1 MKEMRKITALL
12 FGANMLGIAAFW
24 ASSGVASADATS
36 GGSLVPLIAKYR
48 ACDFTWA
55 VNVPTMGK
63 GSGQAVISKAASNR
77 VVAQVQLIAAEP
89 GAHYNVRLIQSPR
102 NSAGCG
108 AADAGVTA
116 GGIDTD
122 GSGAGAVTLEGAIA
136 ANTTG
141 VWVFVDRPSAHSQS
155 PIDFY
160 TSEIVTPI

>member
-1 MKEMRKITALL
+1 MRKIIALL
-12 FGANMLGIAAFW
+12 FVSANMLAAATIW
-24 ASSGVASADATS
+24 GATGVAAADANS
-36 GGSLVPLIAKYR
+36 AGSLVPLTPKFR

-63 GSGQAVISKAASNR
+63 GSGQAVISKAASNK

-89 GAHYNVRLIQSPR
+89 QAHYNVRLIQSPR
-102 NSAGCG
+102 TSAGCG
-108 AADAGVTA
+108 AGDIGVTA

-122 GSGAGAVTLEGAIA
+122 GTGAGTMTLEGAIS
-136 ANTTG
+136 ANSTG
-141 VWVFVDRPSAHSQS
+141 VWVFVDRPSAHSQT

>member
-1 MKEMRKITALL
+1 MRRIPAMSLV
-12 FGANMLGIAAFW
+12 AADMLGTTLFCVAT
-24 ASSGVASADATS
+24 GVAAADANS
-36 GGSLVPLIAKYR
+36 GGSLVPLTPKFR

-63 GSGQAVISKAASNR
+63 GSGQAVIGRTGSNR

-102 NSAGCG
+102 TSAGCG
-108 AADAGVTA
+108 AADVGVTA

-122 GSGAGAVTLEGAIA
+122 GSGAGTATLEGPIS
-136 ANTTG
+136 ANSTG
-141 VWVFVDRPSAHSQS
+141 VWVFVDRPSPHSQT

>member
-1 MKEMRKITALL
+1 MRKIPALL
-12 FGANMLGIAAFW
+12 CIGANILGAAAFCG
-24 ASSGVASADATS
+24 ATGVAAADVSS
-36 GGSLVPLIAKYR
+36 GGSLVPLTPKFR

-63 GSGQAVISKAASNR
+63 GSGQTVISKASNK

-89 GAHYNVRLIQSPR
+89 GSHYNVRLIQTPR
-102 NSAGCG
+102 TSAGCG
-108 AADAGVTA
+108 AGDAGVSA

-122 GSGAGAVTLEGAIA
+122 GSGAGTVTLDGPIA
-136 ANTTG
+136 ANSTG
-141 VWVFVDRPSAHSQS
+141 VWVFVDRPSPHSQT

>member
-1 MKEMRKITALL
+1 MRKIIALL
-12 FGANMLGIAAFW
+12 FVGANMLGAATFW
-24 ASSGVASADATS
+24 GATGVAAADANS
-36 GGSLVPLIAKYR
+36 AGVLVPLTPKFR

-63 GSGQAVISKAASNR
+63 GTGQTVISRPANK

-89 GAHYNVRLIQSPR
+89 QAHYNVRLIQSPR
-102 NSAGCG
+102 TSVGCAAG
-108 AADAGVTA
+108 DAGVAA

-122 GSGAGAVTLEGAIA
+122 GSGAGTLTLQDTIA

-141 VWVFVDRPSAHSQS
+141 AWVFIDRPSPHSQT

-160 TSEIVTPI
+160 TSDVIAPI